1 MKTTTPLPE
10 ELVPMTPAVFNILLA
25 LADRKRHG
33 YAIMQEVETN
43 AGGMVM
49 MGSGTLYGSIKG
61 MLAVG
66 LNEESVECPDLE
78 LDDQRHRYYRL
89 TSLTEPDIIGMPAV
103 FDMPNVLVRMSLDHD
118 RMFTY

>member
-25 LADRKRHG
+25 LADRKKHG

-43 AGGMVM
+43 SGGMVM

-89 TSLTEPDIIGMPAV
+89 TSLGGQVVEAESRRLAD
-103 FDMPNVLVRMSLDHD
+103 LVALAKAKHVMAFEGR
-118 RMFTY
+118 